1 MIDATDLSTDAGRRE
16 GLVRKLSADAIG
28 ALDILCVYIGDRLGL
43 YSALADHPAVTSA
56 ELAVVSG
63 VHERYVREWLE
74 QQTVSG
80 ILEAESPD
88 APDDQRRYRLPPG
101 HDEALVD
108 ESSLD
113 FMASLAQGVVSC
125 TAALEAVLE
134 AFRTGAGVAYTA
146 YGPDAHEGQ
155 ARGTRARY
163 EKLLTS
169 RWLPA
174 VPAVHARLQADPP
187 ARIADVA
194 CGYGHS
200 TLAIARGYPKVLVD
214 GIDLDQ
220 SSIDAARELLSA
232 SGLEDRVAFRHRDA
246 ADPDL
251 AGRYD
256 LVTLFEALHDMTHP
270 VDVLK
275 ALRAMLAPG
284 GCLFVAD
291 EKTAERFSSGA
302 CETERL
308 AYGFSVLHCLPV
320 GMQGENPAGTG
331 TIMRPAT
338 VRRYATEAGFSQVAI
353 LPIEDKIWRFYLL
366 TP

>member
-1 MIDATDLSTDAGRRE
+1 MIDAADLSTNEGRRE
-16 GLVRKLSADAIG
+16 ALVQKISADAIG
-28 ALDILCVYIGDRLGL
+28 ALDLLCVYIGDRLGL
-43 YSALADHPAVTSA
+43 YRALAGRPALTSV
-56 ELAVVSG
+56 ELAAASG
-63 VHERYVREWLE
+63 VHERYAREWLE

-80 ILEAESPD
+80 VLEAENPD
-88 APDDQRRYRLPPG
+88 APDHERRYRLPPG

-113 FMASLAQGVVSC
+113 FIASLAQGVVSC
-125 TAALEAVLE
+125 TPALEAVLG
-134 AFRTGAGVAYTA
+134 AFRTGAGVAYAA
-146 YGPDAHEGQ
+146 YGADAHESQ
-155 ARGTRARY
+155 ARGTRPLY

-174 VPAVHARLQADPP
+174 VPAFHGRLQADPP

-200 TLAIARGYPKVLVD
+200 TLAIARGYPKVIVD
-214 GIDLDQ
+214 GIDIDQ

-232 SGLEDRVAFRHRDA
+232 SRLEARVAFHHRDA

-251 AGRYD
+251 RGRYD

-270 VDVLK
+270 VDVLET
-275 ALRAMLAPG
+275 LRAMLAPG
-284 GCLFVAD
+284 GSLFMAD
-291 EKTAERFSSGA
+291 EKAAERFSPDA
-302 CETERL
+302 DETERL
-308 AYGFSVLHCLPV
+308 HYGFSVLHCLPV

-331 TIMRPAT
+331 TVMRPDT
-338 VRRYATEAGFSQVAI
+338 VRRYAAEAGFARVEI
-353 LPIEDKIWRFYLL
+353 LPIEDKFWRFYLL